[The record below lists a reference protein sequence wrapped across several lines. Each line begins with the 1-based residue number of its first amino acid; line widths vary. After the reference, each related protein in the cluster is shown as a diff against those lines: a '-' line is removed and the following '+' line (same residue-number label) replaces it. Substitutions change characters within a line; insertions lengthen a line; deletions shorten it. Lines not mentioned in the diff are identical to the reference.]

1 MILNL
6 AVFLLVVQGVD
17 WKFKLTKAQHYLQ
30 HLRAD
35 TRLSSPIITEPRPTK
50 RPNPETDRASS
61 NSTSDPINW
70 SSPTQNR
77 LSLTKRPGPT
87 PTLRPASSNRSTSWA
102 WKSYML
108 TLRIPEQLTMSTAH
122 FHQFLNLVN
131 DWNFTGVE
139 PFAYNSEPTL
149 FGLRSLRPNN
159 LPFSKLFNTTMHNS
173 FLSECMKR
181 DHTPEA
187 PFLFETMREFIRHSY
202 RKLVLVHYDG
212 HHQEREIVPKNVY
225 EKMEFNMRKETKLYS
240 DCSSA
245 AQTSGLFDHV
255 EHIFSKEVELE
266 KSTSNSTFPDSLGNH
281 STLTT
286 FKVVQA
292 FCIKRNIKMSL
303 RDLKS
308 FIFDHI
314 KQDVDFEAQNMY
326 DHGISIVFLTWQG
339 RFTHPLV
346 DSDVKG
352 YINNCRIPFSRPFH
366 SNYVVDLAQKYLESQ
381 LSYPG
386 KPYLSVHIRLEKLMY
401 YVLNHKLSLNEY
413 LDCCMKRAKKLIS
426 FVRTNFSIEEGNILL
441 NWDYSPYGSKECPI
455 PNCGNVANEHIKKLS
470 IQPSYFKPERFGIA
484 RHNVGL
490 FSLVEM
496 HALIGGSALVT
507 VGEGSYQYTI
517 IQSFIEHHRH
527 GDTNLEA
534 VEKLH
539 YGHLCIPPEEL
550 HELSK
555 TDDLAQC

>member
-1 MILNL
+1 MPSKKTFFYMTVVLITILNL

-17 WKFKLTKAQHYLQ
+17 WKFKLTNVRRRLQ
-30 HLRAD
+30 I
-35 TRLSSPIITEPRPTK
+35 RLP
-50 RPNPETDRASS
+50 
-61 NSTSDPINW
+61 
-70 SSPTQNR
+70 
-77 LSLTKRPGPT
+77 
-87 PTLRPASSNRSTSWA
+87 SSNRSTSWA

-139 PFAYNSEPTL
+139 PFAYNSEATM

-159 LPFSKLFNTTMHNS
+159 VEPLSKLYNTTMHNS

-181 DHTPEA
+181 EQTPEA

-212 HHQEREIVPKNVY
+212 HHQEREIVPKNIY

-245 AQTSGLFDHV
+245 AQTSGLFNHV

-386 KPYLSVHIRLEKLMY
+386 KPFLSVHIRFEKLMIFA
-401 YVLNHKLSLNEY
+401 LNHKLSLNEY

-441 NWDYSPYGSKECPI
+441 NWDYSPYGSKEMCPI
-455 PNCGNVANEHIKKLS
+455 PNCGNVAYEHLKKLN
-470 IQPSYFKPERFGIA
+470 IQPSYFKPERFGMTS
-484 RHNVGL
+484 HNVGL
-490 FSLVEM
+490 ISLVEM

-517 IQSFIEHHRH
+517 IESFIEHHRH

-534 VEKLH
+534 VKRLH

-555 TDDLAQC
+555 TDALAQC